1 MHVDLDG
8 QTALVTASTR
18 GIGRATAEAL
28 AEAGAD
34 VILNGRYDETVTS
47 AVESVSDVNPDVD
60 VTGLVADVSSEEG
73 CLRAIEDH
81 PEVDLLV
88 NNFGRFGEGDV
99 FELTDEEWMEMFEAN
114 VLSGV
119 RLTRYYLETML
130 DRGYGRVVFV
140 ASEVAA
146 VAQPELP
153 HYGASKAAVMA
164 TARSLAEMTG
174 GTDVTVNTVL
184 PGTTRTDGVTSYLE
198 TAYDHLDREEAEREF
213 LAENRP
219 TAIIDR
225 LIDPREVADLIAFVC
240 SPRAAAINGAPL
252 RVDGGSV
259 ASTF

>member
-1 MHVDLDG
+1 MDVDLNG

-18 GIGRATAEAL
+18 GIGRATAETL

-34 VILNGRYDETVTS
+34 VIVNGRYDETVTS
-47 AVESVSDVNPDVD
+47 AVESISEANPDVR
-60 VTGLVADVSSEEG
+60 VEKLVADVTTEAG
-73 CLRAIEDH
+73 CLQAIEDY

-88 NNFGRFGEGDV
+88 NNFGLFGEGDV
-99 FELTDEEWMEMFEAN
+99 FELTDDEWMQMFEAN

-119 RLTRYYLETML
+119 RLTRCHLEEML

-146 VAQPELP
+146 MPQPELP

-198 TAYDHLDREEAEREF
+198 TEYDHLDCDEAERQF
-213 LAENRP
+213 LRENRP
-219 TAIIDR
+219 TAITDR
-225 LIDPREVADLIAFVC
+225 LIDPREVANVIAFAC
-240 SPRAAAINGAPL
+240 SPQASAINGAPL
-252 RVDGGSV
+252 RVDGGSIS
-259 ASTF
+259 STF